1 MYGFHEDDPHR
12 AICYNARRT
21 QGVRWRRPTVGGNT
35 VDRDKPSMR
44 QRAILIV
51 SSDWWVVRAT
61 LRACRLVARTHRSRH
76 CSDSVR
82 YLRHFCRADEA
93 SGKLLTQFHRSL
105 LQCSSDSG
113 PTTVGRGMANQTWT
127 SDSASLHHG
136 RIPAVS
142 RPWLTRSRY
151 EAFHGKL
158 KRMSVIVRSGKVA
171 VKSARVWRASSMRP
185 ART

>member
-1 MYGFHEDDPHR
+1 MRSQLAPFSGSGTTLPSRPQLDPVHSQE
-12 AICYNARRT
+12 T
-21 QGVRWRRPTVGGNT
+21 
-35 VDRDKPSMR
+35 DRLSGR
-44 QRAILIV
+44 NSVNV
-51 SSDWWVVRAT
+51 SCCSCSQP
-61 LRACRLVARTHRSRH
+61 LLARTHRSRH

-82 YLRHFCRADEA
+82 YLRYFCRADEA